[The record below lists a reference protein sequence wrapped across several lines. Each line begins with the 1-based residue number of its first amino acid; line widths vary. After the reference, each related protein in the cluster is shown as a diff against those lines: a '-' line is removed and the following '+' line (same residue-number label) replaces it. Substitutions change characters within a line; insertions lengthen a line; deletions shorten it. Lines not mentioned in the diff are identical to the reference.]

1 MGFLKTIAILI
12 LVYYAFRLIMKYLLP
27 LFLVSVVK
35 NVEKKMQNRQGQY
48 SNQSEGEVGETV
60 IDKKP
65 TPKKQTNK
73 NVGEY
78 VDYEEIKD

>member
-65 TPKKQTNK
+65 TPQKSTNK